1 MQQEQMVLQY
11 VAKYGRITRKDAAVL
26 CKIGDHQAAY
36 LLRRLVARG
45 ELTMQGAGRGAG
57 YVAAGGKNGQ

>member
-1 MQQEQMVLQY
+1 MVLQY
-11 VAKYGRITRKDAAVL
+11 VAKYGRITRKDAAEL
-26 CKIGDHQAAY
+26 CKLENHQAFY

-45 ELTMQGAGRGAG
+45 ELTMEGTGRGSG